1 MRQSTLF
8 LKTQKDLPKDEV
20 AINAQLLIRA
30 NFIHKLM
37 AGVYSYLP
45 LGFRVRE
52 KVMNIIREEMNA
64 LGSSELVMPALHPRS
79 VWDVTKRWEGMEK
92 VMYQF
97 KDHSGREIGLGPT
110 HEEVV
115 AVLAKMVISSYA
127 DLPLSVY
134 QIQTK
139 FRDEARPKSGLLRGR
154 EFTMKDLYSF
164 HADEASLNEF
174 YEESKKAYQK
184 VFSRCGLKSY
194 ITEASGGDFSKEY
207 SHEFMVEAEAGEDK
221 LVLCR
226 LCGFAQNREIAKVKD
241 GKTCPKCESGVIDEI
256 NGIEV
261 GNIFKLGTRF
271 SEPVGLLY
279 KDEYGKDRPVI
290 MASYGIGIE
299 RLIGTMVEIYH
310 DDKGIIW
317 PESVAPYAAHLLR
330 IGDNNSDLQKFA
342 DKVYSQLIK
351 AGVEVLYDDRVKVS
365 AGEKFFDADLIG
377 LPWRLVVSDKTTVE
391 GRIEAK
397 RRAERETKL
406 MEVEKFIKIVHIAR
420 SGMKKQAFPS
430 HSLVNKNVRIKI

>member
-20 AINAQLLIRA
+20 AVNAQLLLRA

-64 LGSSELVMPALHPRS
+64 LGSSELIMPALHPRS
-79 VWDVTKRWEGMEK
+79 VWDATKRWESLEK

-97 KDHSGREIGLGPT
+97 KDHSGREVGLGPT
-110 HEEVV
+110 HEEII
-115 AVLAKMVISSYA
+115 AVLAKMIISSYA

-164 HADEASLNEF
+164 HADEMSLNEF

-184 VFSRCGLKSY
+184 IFSRCGLKSY

-226 LCGFAQNREIAKVKD
+226 LCGFAQNREIAKAKA
-241 GKTCPKCESGVIDEI
+241 GKPCPKCGNGVIDEVK
-256 NGIEV
+256 GIEV

-279 KDEYGKDRPVI
+279 KDARGKDNPVI

-299 RLIGTMVEIYH
+299 RLIGTVVEIYH
-310 DDKGIIW
+310 DKKGIIW
-317 PESVAPYAAHLLR
+317 PKLVAPYLVHLIR
-330 IGDNNSDLQKFA
+330 IGDGSQGLQKFA
-342 DKVYSQLIK
+342 DKVYSHLIK
-351 AGVEVLYDDRVKVS
+351 AGVEVLYDDREKVS

-391 GRIEAK
+391 YKIEVKK
-397 RRAERETKL
+397 RDEKDAKL
-406 MEVEKFIKIVHIAR
+406 MEVEKFIHI
-420 SGMKKQAFPS
+420 SGAPRNPTK
-430 HSLVNKNVRIKI
+430 